1 MAIDYEM
8 ETYWNVETLSTVLNA
23 VSALMGSGDYSA
35 MIKMIFM
42 LGVAVGLFV
51 YMGNRQLDF
60 AKWVINSLVV
70 VMLLNMPIARI
81 TLVDKTDLEPPKTI
95 DNIPWMMAT
104 AAYVSNLVSNFMTT
118 SYENMVLVPEELG
131 LAKGDL
137 AFGHSVLK
145 HVNQATIA
153 DPNLKADLMQFF
165 KECTLYDVRDGVIPA
180 KDLVGATNTWDLV
193 FSNTNPARFVTYD
206 VMTGSPKTDTC
217 TNVANILKL
226 RVNDG
231 INKAM
236 AFYGRQLFPR
246 ANSDVVAQE
255 MFANAIG
262 SANTFLL
269 KSGASASDSMKQAM
283 FNNVWREAG
292 TELPVLLNDPA
303 RAAQV
308 SALAG
313 AAQAAK
319 QAQGSQNVISLLARD
334 ALPHIRNWIEA
345 ILYAIFPFVTIL
357 VLISPVEA
365 TKKILT
371 GYFMGF
377 VWIGLWPV
385 MFAIINSLSLMLLQK
400 KLAALQL
407 ASETGIPFQLT
418 NTFDATIIDE
428 QALVGW
434 MIVLVPFLAGAV
446 VKLGEMGITGMGDK
460 MFAGLGSAGST
471 AGASMAAG
479 NISVGQQSIDNAST
493 NNASGNKYNMSGQM
507 MSGAFTLMGHTG
519 TTFTQTSSG
528 MVGASV
534 LKNSDHYSATQKD
547 GVDAE
552 AYSASSAGHGATL
565 TAGTGYSQG
574 TRSGR
579 QTESRTNAGNNS
591 HQQQGYSVNSA
602 SSAHQGTT
610 STDNQALS
618 NKHSVTKGNTT
629 SHVAGS
635 DNQVRTT
642 MTGGATVRA
651 GAGSGGGGG
660 STGNP
665 SDQNTQLGLG
675 RGGRGGKDAS
685 ASVYGDMNAQT
696 AGTTSFGATS
706 ADSVSK
712 DKGAD
717 YTTETSIGSSLGVQT
732 TQTQSGDKNFATGTS
747 QDQTRSRSA
756 NVGHDQSREERR
768 DASFNRQESAEQG
781 GRFSKNNGFETQH
794 DYAADPRFTQKAA
807 QWAGISQMKL
817 WGMQPSERAEL
828 IGQYLSSQGLG
839 ESGVKPPTTSANGEP
854 LPTNNSMRALHQRG
868 LAEMPT
874 TQAISDGGIKA
885 VNQLVPSASVL
896 PSAEAFN
903 LQAPMVGAVGNHL
916 DQVGNPSNPAS
927 IPAKAS
933 PMVRDVDHATD
944 QPLGKGTPL
953 QQALAVEMSNNSDT
967 WERVKSTFTGDRSP
981 DTEHNVLNP
990 VMPNV
995 TPHSLPSQNQPDS
1008 GGGGGGGGG
1017 EQPKPTAP
1025 PTANN
1030 MLAARRASRQAAQK
1044 KNQSREPE

>member
-1 MAIDYEM
+1 MAIDYEI

-23 VSALMGSGDYSA
+23 VSGLMGSGDYSA
-35 MIKMIFM
+35 MIKMIFT
-42 LGVAVGLFV
+42 LGVAIGLFV

-60 AKWVINSLVV
+60 AKWVLNSLVV
-70 VMLLNMPIARI
+70 IILLNMPIARI

-95 DNIPWMMAT
+95 DHIPWMMAT
-104 AAYVSNLVSNFMTT
+104 AAYVSNLISNFMTT

-180 KDLVGATNTWDLV
+180 KDLVGGTSTWDLV

-357 VLISPVEA
+357 ILISPVEA

-385 MFAIINSLSLMLLQK
+385 MFAVINSFSLMLLQK

-407 ASETGIPFQLT
+407 ATQTGIPFQLT

-460 MFAGLGSAGST
+460 MFAGLGSAGGA

-528 MVGASV
+528 MIGASV
-534 LKNSDHYSATQKD
+534 LKNNDHYSATQKE
-547 GVDAE
+547 GLDAE
-552 AYSASSAGHGATL
+552 AYNSRSAGHGASISS
-565 TAGTGYSQG
+565 GTSFSQG
-574 TRSGR
+574 TRSGQ
-579 QTESRTNAGNNS
+579 QTEARANAGTNS
-591 HQQQGYSVNSA
+591 HQGQEYGVNNTN
-602 SSAHQGTT
+602 SAHQDRQ
-610 STDNQALS
+610 STDNQSLN
-618 NKHSVTKGNTT
+618 NKHAVVKGNTT

-635 DNQVRTT
+635 DNQVRTS
-642 MTGGATVRA
+642 MTGGITARA
-651 GAGSGGGGG
+651 GVGSGGGGG
-660 STGNP
+660 GNTGNP
-665 SDQNTQLGLG
+665 SDQTSQLGGGG
-675 RGGRGGKDAS
+675 RGGRDAS

-712 DKGAD
+712 DTSAD
-717 YTTETSIGSSLGVQT
+717 YSKETGIGSSLGVQT
-732 TQTQSGDKNFATGTS
+732 SQTQSGNKSFSTGTS
-747 QDQTRSRSA
+747 QDKTRGQSA
-756 NVGHDQSREERR
+756 SVGRDQSREEHR
-768 DASFNRQESAEQG
+768 DASFNRQENAEQG
-781 GRFSKNNGFETQH
+781 GRLTKNNGFETQH
-794 DYAADPRFTQKAA
+794 DYASDPKFAQQAA
-807 QWAGISQMKL
+807 RWAGISQMKL
-817 WGMQPSERAEL
+817 WGMQPGERAAL
-828 IGQYLSSQGLG
+828 IGQYLNSQGLG
-839 ESGVKPPTTSANGEP
+839 EAQIKQPTASVNGDL
-854 LPTNNSMRALHQRG
+854 LPTNDSMRALHQSG

-874 TQAISDGGIKA
+874 TQKISQGGIKA
-885 VNQLVPSASVL
+885 VDQLVPSTSVL
-896 PSAEAFN
+896 PNAAAFN
-903 LQAPMVGAVGNHL
+903 LQAPMVSAVGNHL
-916 DQVGNPSNPAS
+916 DQISNPNNPAS
-927 IPAKAS
+927 IPAQAA
-933 PMVRDVDHATD
+933 PMVDDVKKATD

-953 QQALAVEMSNNSDT
+953 QQVLDVEMSNNRDT
-967 WERVKSTFTGDRSP
+967 WERVKSTFTGNP
-981 DTEHNVLNP
+981 TTDTDHQVLNP
-990 VMPNV
+990 VMPSIVPN
-995 TPHSLPSQNQPDS
+995 TLPNQNAPTS
-1008 GGGGGGGGG
+1008 GGGG
-1017 EQPKPTAP
+1017 QPNPSVPPT

-1030 MLAARRASRQAAQK
+1030 VLAARRASRQAAQK